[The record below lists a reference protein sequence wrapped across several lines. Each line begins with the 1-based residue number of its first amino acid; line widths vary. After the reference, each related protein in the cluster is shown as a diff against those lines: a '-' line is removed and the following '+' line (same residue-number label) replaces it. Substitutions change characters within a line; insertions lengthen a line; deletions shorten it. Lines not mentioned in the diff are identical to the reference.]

1 MLFSGAAVRTRLQI
15 AFALILGVLVVV
27 TVVAIAKVRSIDEA
41 LRANSEQH
49 TLIQR
54 HAINFRGS
62 AHDRSIAIRDVVLAD
77 GAAERAKERAA
88 IDTLARFYEESAA
101 PLERMIAGA
110 SDAAELS
117 RLYGAIRDIEREDD
131 IPDAIKARILGSLKR
146 AQASGDPSDLV
157 DLSQLG
163 NLRGLD
169 DLGDMINGEIERAL
183 KQAGK
188 RGNVRIGK
196 RGVTIDLSDD
206 DHQWS
211 WSWDDQASPFDD
223 PNLDWLKGTPF
234 APDDDFD
241 IPDPPDPPDFDDLDL
256 DLDLDLDVD
265 DVQLDAGKI
274 AALEK
279 IAADEEKATRPAQQ
293 KVVELGRQLKKVV
306 GGADPN
312 QAEIDH
318 LVDAITAEE
327 AKIRKARLGALTQ
340 SRKVIGK

>member
-1 MLFSGAAVRTRLQI
+1 
-15 AFALILGVLVVV
+15 
-27 TVVAIAKVRSIDEA
+27 
-41 LRANSEQH
+41 
-49 TLIQR
+49 
-54 HAINFRGS
+54 
-62 AHDRSIAIRDVVLAD
+62 
-77 GAAERAKERAA
+77 
-88 IDTLARFYEESAA
+88 
-101 PLERMIAGA
+101 
-110 SDAAELS
+110 
-117 RLYGAIRDIEREDD
+117 
-131 IPDAIKARILGSLKR
+131 
-146 AQASGDPSDLV
+146 
-157 DLSQLG
+157 
-163 NLRGLD
+163 
-169 DLGDMINGEIERAL
+169 MINGEIERAL

-312 QAEIDH
+312 QAEIDR

>member
-1 MLFSGAAVRTRLQI
+1 MAG
-15 AFALILGVLVVV
+15 AFA
-27 TVVAIAKVRSIDEA
+27 TTA
-41 LRANSEQH
+41 L
-49 TLIQR
+49 L
-54 HAINFRGS
+54 GS
-62 AHDRSIAIRDVVLAD
+62 AGAQPAPPPPAPPAPPAGPRPPKPPKPPKAPTPGQLDARIKAEFKKGIA
-77 GAAERAKERAA
+77 E
-88 IDTLARFYEESAA
+88 
-101 PLERMIAGA
+101 
-110 SDAAELS
+110 
-117 RLYGAIRDIEREDD
+117 AIRDIEGEDG
-131 IPDAIKARILGSLKR
+131 IPDAIKARILDSLKR
-146 AQASGDPSDLV
+146 AQASGNPGDLA

-188 RGNVRIGK
+188 HGNVRIGK

-211 WSWDDQASPFDD
+211 WSWDDDQASPFDD
-223 PNLDWLKGTPF
+223 PNLGWLKGTPF
-234 APDDDFD
+234 APGDDDFD
-241 IPDPPDPPDFDDLDL
+241 IPDPPDPPDFDDLDV
-256 DLDLDLDVD
+256 DLDIDLD

-279 IAADEEKATRPAQQ
+279 IAADEEKATRPAQK

-312 QAEIDH
+312 QAEIDR